1 MMALIEANLP
11 ALQVMLPLA
20 AAPFCLMLGRGSRA
34 WALATLIA
42 FVTFA
47 ISISLFAQTYE
58 GAVISYH
65 MGNWAPPIGIE
76 YRIDIAN
83 AFVLLIVSGV
93 AAIVLPYA
101 RRSIDAEIPAERQP
115 LFYTAFLLCVAGL
128 LGVTITGDAF
138 NVFVFLEIS
147 ALSTYALVAAGA
159 WTNRRALTAAYN
171 YLIMGTVGATFF
183 VIGIGML
190 YMVTG
195 TLNMAD
201 LATRIA
207 AHGNSSTVQMGFVFI
222 LVGIGLKL
230 AMFPLHLW
238 LPNAYSY
245 APSAVT
251 VFLAATATKVAVYVM
266 LRFMFSVFGFD
277 YEFQANT
284 LRLLVLPLA
293 IIAMFAASI
302 VAIFQDD
309 LKRMLAYSSIAQ
321 IGYILLGFTFL
332 TDTGLTAGIV
342 HLFNHAVTKAT
353 LFMVAGSF
361 IFAAGTSFLSKLG
374 GIGRDMPWTTA
385 AFVIAGLSIIGLP
398 LTVGFV
404 SKWYLVLAALELGW
418 WPVALMIMAS
428 SLLAIIYIWRVIEI
442 AYLKPAPEG
451 VTRGEAPLSMLLP
464 TWVFVG
470 LTIWF
475 GVNAMMTS
483 TAAGRAA
490 DALINSS
497 HMLWKD

>member
-342 HLFNHAVTKAT
+342 HLFNHAVTKAA

-361 IFAAGTSFLSKLG
+361 IFAAGTSSLSKLG

-464 TWVFVG
+464 TWVFAG